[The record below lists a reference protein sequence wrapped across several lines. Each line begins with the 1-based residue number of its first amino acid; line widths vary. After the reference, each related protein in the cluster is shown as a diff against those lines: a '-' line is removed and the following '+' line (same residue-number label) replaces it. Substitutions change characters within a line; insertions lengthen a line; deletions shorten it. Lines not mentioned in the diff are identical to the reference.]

1 MGVLKLHT
9 RAELEA
15 LIGGG
20 RAVLQ
25 ELLFGG
31 TPPVGPWLSR
41 VEQLLDDAL
50 DERDFTEI
58 WTCRDNLRKIKADHL
73 VLDASFRMLSVLEG
87 IESSYKFERS
97 N

>member
-50 DERDFTEI
+50 D
-58 WTCRDNLRKIKADHL
+58 
-73 VLDASFRMLSVLEG
+73 
-87 IESSYKFERS
+87 
-97 N
+97 